1 MLRKLLCLLLSV
13 ILILTCFTACGEID
27 GADAGL
33 VFPIDKDPEYLDP
46 QIISYSGSRNII
58 ANCFEGLVALNE
70 NGEIVPASAESWEIT
85 NNGLTYTFKLRQDC
99 KWRVSIYAGP
109 LIGLSSKETNSL
121 PVTAH
126 DFAFGLKRALLPET
140 KSPVAK
146 ALYCIENAEKV
157 NLGKMSPKK
166 LGLKV
171 IDDYTLQ
178 IKLEKNDPDFLFTL
192 LEPGCMPCNETFF
205 EATGG
210 RYGLAVKYLIYN
222 GPFYINNWAD
232 DTSVSIRKNTLYYD
246 SEKVLPRSVY
256 YSINNEQDT
265 RLVKLQEKTYSV
277 SPLTKEQASQIAD
290 NKKYTVVPFDS
301 SILSM
306 IFNCSDTVLSNKN
319 IRRAIASSLDYS
331 VLESHMGAVTAN
343 GIIPKTL
350 TLGTQ
355 SYRNIASDIS
365 LYKHSDPLS
374 LFNKGLRDLDAT
386 KCEISILCTE
396 KYEGTVRKLMQSWQA
411 ALGIKCSIFV
421 EVVSD
426 SDLTSRI
433 KSKNYQIAISDVSYS
448 ANTAFD
454 ALDRYTSTS
463 SDNIINLNDK
473 IYDNMINDIKHSA
486 TLTQTAEKTIKAE
499 KYLIDSAV
507 MVPLYTQQIYMGLAK
522 GVAGTYFGPTGDIAY
537 FKYTVS
543 E

>member
-1 MLRKLLCLLLSV
+1 MLRKLLCLILS
-13 ILILTCFTACGEID
+13 IIFILTCFTACGEIK
-27 GADAGL
+27 GSDAGL

-99 KWRVSIYAGP
+99 LWRVSIYAGP
-109 LIGLSSKETNSL
+109 LIGMSSKETNSL

-166 LGLKV
+166 LGIKV

-178 IKLEKNDPDFLFTL
+178 INLEKNDPDFLFTL

-232 DTSVSIRKNTLYYD
+232 DTSVSIRKNTLYYN
-246 SEKVLPRSVY
+246 SENVLPRSVY

-265 RLVKLQEKTYSV
+265 RLDKLKEKTYSV
-277 SPLTKEQASQIAD
+277 SPLTMSQASQLAD
-290 NKKYTVVPFDS
+290 KKKYTLSAFDS
-301 SILSM
+301 SITSL
-306 IFNCSDTVLSNKN
+306 IFNCSDAVLSNKN
-319 IRRAIASSLDYS
+319 IRRAIVSSLDYS
-331 VLESHMGAVTAN
+331 VLESALGPVTAK
-343 GIIPKTL
+343 GIIPQTM

-355 SYRNIASDIS
+355 HYRDIVSDAKP
-365 LYKHSDPLS
+365 YKSSDPQS
-374 LFNKGLRDLDAT
+374 LFSKGLRDLDIS
-386 KCEISILCTE
+386 KCDIIVLCTD
-396 KYEGTVRKLMQSWQA
+396 KYETTVRKLMQSWQA
-411 ALGIKCSIFV
+411 VLGIKCGIEV

-433 KSKNYQIAISDVSYS
+433 KSKNYQIAICDISYS
-448 ANTAFD
+448 TNTAFNT
-454 ALDRYTSTS
+454 LEHYTSTS
-463 SDNIINLNDK
+463 ADNIVNFKDK
-473 IYDNMINDIKHSA
+473 TYDNMVNDIKHSA
-486 TLTQTAEKTIKAE
+486 TLSATAEKTMNAE
-499 KYLIDSAV
+499 KHLIDSAV

-522 GVAGTYFGPTGDIAY
+522 GVAGTYFSPNGDIAY